1 MTTRTAD
8 SLVESLMLDTIPN
21 VAAAVDFG
29 LDNEAPQE
37 RYAALQR
44 CVQVHNI
51 TADQLHAV
59 VGDGPSISKLVAETV
74 EAEYAVTFRTVYDG
88 MADYWE
94 ESEELEELEE
104 PYKEPYKASFDT
116 GQGYKITSVV
126 CDQVDF
132 DKMCDKL
139 EGIIDLSSGD
149 RADKSQIDSIRE
161 AKHLPMAVKG
171 SRTQCLFDMFNVETD
186 RLSVCVRGFGERMM
200 QG

>member
-44 CVQVHNI
+44 CVKVHNI

-104 PYKEPYKASFDT
+104 LEEPYKEPYKASFDT

-139 EGIIDLSSGD
+139 EGIIDL
-149 RADKSQIDSIRE
+149 
-161 AKHLPMAVKG
+161 
-171 SRTQCLFDMFNVETD
+171 
-186 RLSVCVRGFGERMM
+186 
-200 QG
+200 